1 MITKKECFEAMK
13 MATLLDDV
21 FMTRVFDNDNELTE
35 FVLKIILNR
44 NFKVKSVKTQYG
56 IKNLTGHDVRLD
68 VYAESEDGKA
78 VNIEIQRQDK
88 GAAVKRARYNSSM
101 LDTNSLPT
109 GENFDALPE
118 TYVIFITE
126 RDVLKL
132 NEPIYFIERM
142 IVGKNEFFND
152 AAHIVY
158 VNNSIQDDT
167 PLGKLMHDFSCADP
181 AKMFY
186 KEIID
191 KVRLFKVDEEEDFE
205 MPGFMDKI
213 IEKVRRET
221 EEKVRRET
229 AEEVRRETEEKVR
242 RETAEKVRR
251 ETEIKNALKIIENGK
266 LTLEEIAKCFSLPIE
281 EVRALAAKNSV

>member
-1 MITKKECFEAMK
+1 MSDLM
-13 MATLLDDV
+13 
-21 FMTRVFDNDNELTE
+21 FMRSL
-35 FVLKIILNR
+35 I
-44 NFKVKSVKTQYG
+44 
-56 IKNLTGHDVRLD
+56 
-68 VYAESEDGKA
+68 DGKA

-221 EEKVRRET
+221 
-229 AEEVRRETEEKVR
+229 AEE
-242 RETAEKVRR
+242 VRR